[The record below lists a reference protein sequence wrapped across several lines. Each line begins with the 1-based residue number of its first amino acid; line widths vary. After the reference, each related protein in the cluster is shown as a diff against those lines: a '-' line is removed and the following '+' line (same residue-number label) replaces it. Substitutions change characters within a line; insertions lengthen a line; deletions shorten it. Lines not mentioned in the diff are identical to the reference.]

1 MLKGVRA
8 EVINCP
14 VFVVSE
20 EGSTSQFTERKF

>member
-14 VFVVSE
+14 DFVMSE
-20 EGSTSQFTERKF
+20 EGSTSKFTKRKF